1 MLCSGF
7 IRSLYCQVLLLNVL
21 LISHYFLSNPYNK
34 GSDQNLH
41 GILKLIVTINEN
53 YFINRNQTLLNLSM
67 FNIRIN

>member
-1 MLCSGF
+1 M
-7 IRSLYCQVLLLNVL
+7 L